1 MWEMFLEAVCGKRTP
16 AAIRLPRVRSRRPL
30 KPRAGKCAVQAQRE
44 KSRIRWFARFSLVH
58 ESTLQSWWWS
68 TREIFLKEEGAEKLG
83 WKASKNK
90 PRRPLPF
97 PGTISIK
104 LTLCLQ
110 CAIRCSG
117 VPWWL
122 QIGLVSFTQQTVE
135 KYHPDLTILRF
146 DTIYLHWRAGI
157 SLLIGGIKT
166 PLGRGPKLPPWLK
179 WAPQCPPCHLN
190 CHQPDFFYFCH
201 LNCHQ
206 PAIRSSLNCLI
217 ATNDKLFFG

>member
-1 MWEMFLEAVCGKRTP
+1 MCWTICVFESPSGKLANLLLKARCWLVLTIKILPGRLPPQSANSDMCEMFLEAVCGKRTP
-16 AAIRLPRVRSRRPL
+16 AAIRHPRVRSRRPL

-68 TREIFLKEEGAEKLG
+68 TREIFLKEERAEKLG

-97 PGTISIK
+97 PGMISIK

-135 KYHPDLTILRF
+135 
-146 DTIYLHWRAGI
+146 
-157 SLLIGGIKT
+157 
-166 PLGRGPKLPPWLK
+166 
-179 WAPQCPPCHLN
+179 
-190 CHQPDFFYFCH
+190 
-201 LNCHQ
+201 
-206 PAIRSSLNCLI
+206 
-217 ATNDKLFFG
+217 